1 MSISVKNITVSI
13 NGTQSNRFNIE
24 LSGCKFA
31 MSNFVMTERLLSHAR
46 LSFNLTR
53 NPDENISDTQFQV
66 GADIIGKEVVLTLQ
80 TDPMEGGLAGYDG
93 DSVAD
98 IEFKGFILS
107 ARSSRS
113 SASQFVIMVE
123 AVSYDAVLDDHPDY
137 RTFEKMKV
145 KDIIEDQLKAAPKVE
160 SNIAPAFSEIQ
171 PDYCAKWKETTWG
184 FICRM
189 AVRYG
194 EWLFHDGRK
203 LYFGKMPEKDA
214 VRLHY
219 PSREMFSYS
228 ISMDMAHLNF
238 HHIHTDFITDCY
250 IYHGSNQD
258 EMGDML
264 NQLNEAVFNASK
276 ENYPYAT
283 MQQYTPGGLSLDDEP
298 NSEVRHQL
306 DLPQAKGTKAG
317 LLTYSGQTSCSKL
330 SVGVKLTVID
340 NYITDSASSQKSD
353 VPQEEILVTS
363 VTHTFSNDDTYSN
376 SFTGLAGK
384 TEYPPYANAGALP
397 FAMPTRAWVRD
408 NNDPER
414 IGRVRVVF
422 PWAAAQKEVERDEVL
437 SPWIRVQQHYATSD
451 RGLYVIPEVSDE
463 VMVDF
468 EAGNAEMP
476 YVRASNFNCCVN
488 HMDDKWTTEA
498 TVQANEVKAFR
509 TRNGH
514 TVEIHDLAENGY
526 IRIYDYQKENY
537 ILTFSTDEKLIKL
550 ESTGNIE
557 LYAKND
563 IIMEAGHDIKS
574 KAGNDIKETAG
585 NDIKEKAGRNKN
597 EDAGNTISE
606 TAGKDILYNA
616 GNNYELQAG
625 HDISTN
631 AGNEHSQHSSS
642 TMYVDSGDELMIF
655 AQENMYQTTY
665 ADYTMNVKG
674 SSKTDIDKNLTID
687 VHNNMDMA
695 VTNNMEIAAMNM
707 NLQAQNEMKQY
718 SVTHNMNATNSMALS
733 ATTSID
739 IKALMIKEN

>member
-238 HHIHTDFITDCY
+238 HHIHSDFITDNY
-250 IYHGSNQD
+250 IYHGNQN

-298 NSEVRHQL
+298 SGDVRRQL

-330 SVGVKLTVID
+330 SIGVKLTVID

-353 VPQEEILVTS
+353 VPQEEILVTG

-414 IGRVRVVF
+414 MGRVRVVF

-468 EAGNAEMP
+468 ETGNAEMP
-476 YVRASNFNCCVN
+476 YVRASNFNGCVN
-488 HMDDKWTTEA
+488 HMDDEWTTKA

-514 TVEIHDLAENGY
+514 TIEIHDLAENGY

-563 IIMEAGHDIKS
+563 VIVEAGHDIRLKAGHDKTEEIGHDKS
-574 KAGNDIKETAG
+574 EEIGHDHTVEVEHDYERSVGNDTRGNSGRNTNLWSGNDTSISADHDLNESADNDMYLHAGNDRTVNIER
-585 NDIKEKAGRNKN
+585 NDTIYVSQNQHIQVDDSQDVKITNKQQTHAMDIRVEADNKLEEQSMEHVQKA
-597 EDAGNTISE
+597 
-606 TAGKDILYNA
+606 NA
-616 GNNYELQAG
+616 KMNINAQA
-625 HDISTN
+625 T
-631 AGNEHSQHSSS
+631 
-642 TMYVDSGDELMIF
+642 
-655 AQENMYQTTY
+655 
-665 ADYTMNVKG
+665 
-674 SSKTDIDKNLTID
+674 
-687 VHNNMDMA
+687 
-695 VTNNMEIAAMNM
+695 
-707 NLQAQNEMKQY
+707 
-718 SVTHNMNATNSMALS
+718 
-733 ATTSID
+733 ID
-739 IKALMIKEN
+739 IKSALVKIN

>member
-238 HHIHTDFITDCY
+238 HHIHTDFITDNY
-250 IYHGSNQD
+250 VYHGGNQN

-353 VPQEEILVTS
+353 VPQEEILVTG

-414 IGRVRVVF
+414 MGRVRVVF

-476 YVRASNFNCCVN
+476 YVRASNFNGCVN
-488 HMDDKWTTEA
+488 HMDDEWTTEA

-514 TVEIHDLAENGY
+514 TVEIHDLSENGY

-563 IIMEAGHDIKS
+563 VIVEAGHDIRLKAGHDKTEEIGHDHTVEVEHDYERS
-574 KAGNDIKETAG
+574 VGNDTRGNSGRNTNLWSGNDTSISADHDLNESADNDMYLHAGNDRTVNIER
-585 NDIKEKAGRNKN
+585 NDTIYVSQNQHIEVDDSQDVKITNKQQTHALDIRVEADNKLEEQSMEHVQKA
-597 EDAGNTISE
+597 
-606 TAGKDILYNA
+606 NA
-616 GNNYELQAG
+616 KMNINAQA
-625 HDISTN
+625 T
-631 AGNEHSQHSSS
+631 
-642 TMYVDSGDELMIF
+642 
-655 AQENMYQTTY
+655 
-665 ADYTMNVKG
+665 
-674 SSKTDIDKNLTID
+674 
-687 VHNNMDMA
+687 
-695 VTNNMEIAAMNM
+695 
-707 NLQAQNEMKQY
+707 
-718 SVTHNMNATNSMALS
+718 
-733 ATTSID
+733 ID
-739 IKALMIKEN
+739 IKSALVKIN

>member
-137 RTFEKMKV
+137 RTFEKMMV
-145 KDIIEDQLKAAPKVE
+145 KDIIEDQLQAAPKVDFTVD
-160 SNIAPAFSEIQ
+160 PAFSEIQ

-238 HHIHTDFITDCY
+238 HHIHTDFITDNY
-250 IYHGSNQD
+250 VYHGGNQN

-276 ENYPYAT
+276 ENFPYAT
-283 MQQYTPGGLSLDDEP
+283 MQQYTPGGLNLDDEP

-353 VPQEEILVTS
+353 VPQEEILVTG

-414 IGRVRVVF
+414 MGRVRVLF

-437 SPWIRVQQHYATSD
+437 SPWIRVQQHYATGD

-488 HMDDKWTTEA
+488 HMDDKWTTES

-563 IIMEAGHDIKS
+563 IIMKAGHNIE
-574 KAGNDIKETAG
+574 ITAG
-585 NDIKEKAGRNKN
+585 NDKTEEIGHDKTEHIGHDKSEKIDHDHTVEVEHDYERSVGNDTRGNSGRNTSLWSGNDTGISADHDLN
-597 EDAGNTISE
+597 ESADNDMYLHAGNDRTVNIERNDTIYVSQNQHIE
-606 TAGKDILYNA
+606 VDDSQDVKITNKQQTHAMDIRVEADNKLEEQSMEHVQKANA
-616 GNNYELQAG
+616 KMNINAQA
-625 HDISTN
+625 T
-631 AGNEHSQHSSS
+631 
-642 TMYVDSGDELMIF
+642 
-655 AQENMYQTTY
+655 
-665 ADYTMNVKG
+665 
-674 SSKTDIDKNLTID
+674 
-687 VHNNMDMA
+687 
-695 VTNNMEIAAMNM
+695 
-707 NLQAQNEMKQY
+707 
-718 SVTHNMNATNSMALS
+718 
-733 ATTSID
+733 ID
-739 IKALMIKEN
+739 IKSALVKIN

>member
-238 HHIHTDFITDCY
+238 HHIHTDFITDNY
-250 IYHGSNQD
+250 VYHGGNQN

-276 ENYPYAT
+276 ENFPYAT
-283 MQQYTPGGLSLDDEP
+283 MQQYTPGGLNLDDEP

-353 VPQEEILVTS
+353 VPQEEILVTG

-414 IGRVRVVF
+414 MGRVRVLF

-437 SPWIRVQQHYATSD
+437 SPWIRVQQHYATGD

-488 HMDDKWTTEA
+488 HMDDKWTTES

-563 IIMEAGHDIKS
+563 IIMKAGHNIE
-574 KAGNDIKETAG
+574 ITAG
-585 NDIKEKAGRNKN
+585 NDKTEEIGHDKTEHIGHDKSEKIDHDHTVEVEHDYERSVGNDTRGNSGRNTSLWSGNDTGISADHDLN
-597 EDAGNTISE
+597 ESADNDMYLHAGNDRTVNIERNDTIYVSQNQHIE
-606 TAGKDILYNA
+606 VDDSQDVKITNKQQTHAMDIRVEADNKLEEQSMEHVQKANA
-616 GNNYELQAG
+616 KMNINAQA
-625 HDISTN
+625 T
-631 AGNEHSQHSSS
+631 
-642 TMYVDSGDELMIF
+642 
-655 AQENMYQTTY
+655 
-665 ADYTMNVKG
+665 
-674 SSKTDIDKNLTID
+674 
-687 VHNNMDMA
+687 
-695 VTNNMEIAAMNM
+695 
-707 NLQAQNEMKQY
+707 
-718 SVTHNMNATNSMALS
+718 
-733 ATTSID
+733 ID
-739 IKALMIKEN
+739 IKSALVKIN